1 MKKLIIT
8 LFTIGM
14 FISTNL
20 NAIEPYLYL
29 TKYTNPE
36 NDVTNYYG
44 KKFRIKRRKRKT
56 YREVK
61 LTFILRKEPPYRK
74 VQYMRVLCLFKIYD
88 KSKTELF
95 AQFGKKDDYCQI
107 RKNTVGEDIC
117 LKAGVIASR
126 K

>member
-14 FISTNL
+14 FISANL
-20 NAIEPYLYL
+20 YAAEPYLYL
-29 TKYTNPE
+29 TKYTDIE
-36 NDVTNYYG
+36 DEVTNYYG

-61 LTFILRKEPPYRK
+61 VTFILREVPPYRK
-74 VQYMRVLCLFKIYD
+74 VQYMRVLCLFKFYA
-88 KSKTELF
+88 KSKSELF
-95 AQFGKKDDYCQI
+95 AKFGKQDYCQV

-117 LKAGVIASR
+117 YSAGAIASR

>member
-1 MKKLIIT
+1 MKKLIIA
-8 LFTIGM
+8 LITIGM

-20 NAIEPYLYL
+20 NAAEPYLYL
-29 TKYTNPE
+29 TKYTDDE
-36 NDVTNYYG
+36 NDVTYFYG

-56 YREVK
+56 YHEVK
-61 LTFILRKEPPYRK
+61 VTFTLRESPPYRK
-74 VQYMRVLCLFKIYD
+74 VQYMRVLCLFKFYA

-95 AQFGKKDDYCQI
+95 AKFGKEDYCQV

-117 LKAGVIASR
+117 LSAGVIAEQ

>member
-20 NAIEPYLYL
+20 NAAEPYLYL
-29 TKYTNPE
+29 TKYTDDE
-36 NDVTNYYG
+36 NEVTNFYG
-44 KKFRIKRRKRKT
+44 KKFRIKRRERKT
-56 YREVK
+56 YHEVK
-61 LTFILRKEPPYRK
+61 VTFILREAQPYRK
-74 VQYMRVLCLFKIYD
+74 VQYMRVLCLFKFYGNS
-88 KSKTELF
+88 KSELF
-95 AQFGKKDDYCQI
+95 AKFGKEDYCQV

-117 LKAGVIASR
+117 LTAGAIAAQ